1 MNHLNMKLAGF
12 TVLGKAMTL
21 EIDDSV
27 VDSQSCHLWR
37 YLSEEYTTLS
47 PNFLNL

>member
-27 VDSQSCHLWR
+27 VDSQSCHLRR
-37 YLSEEYTTLS
+37 YLSEEYTFFEPQFS
-47 PNFLNL
+47 